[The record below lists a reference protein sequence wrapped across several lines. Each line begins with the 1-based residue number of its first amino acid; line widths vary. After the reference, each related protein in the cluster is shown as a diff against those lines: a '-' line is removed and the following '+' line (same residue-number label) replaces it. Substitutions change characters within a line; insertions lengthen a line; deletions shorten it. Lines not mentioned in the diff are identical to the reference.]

1 MAQAMSGWAIQLEL
15 QLTHLLRTQETG
27 PGASDRTRPPV
38 TQPALPH
45 QQVLDERDQRVYR
58 GHRTGQFLHFYNSQS
73 HFWIMANE
81 AGPRI
86 TTTDRLHHSKPRT
99 ISLDHLTH
107 GITRMPGKLS
117 EVDGT
122 SSTRIA
128 THPDLH

>member
-1 MAQAMSGWAIQLEL
+1 MAQTGSGTTINL
-15 QLTHLLRTQETG
+15 QLQLAHILRTQETG
-27 PGASDRTRPPV
+27 PGAPDRTRLPV

-45 QQVLDERDQRVYR
+45 RQVLDERDQRVYW
-58 GHRTGQFLHFYNSQS
+58 GHQTGQFLHFYNSRS

-107 GITRMPGKLS
+107 WITRMPGKLP

-128 THPDLH
+128 THPGLH